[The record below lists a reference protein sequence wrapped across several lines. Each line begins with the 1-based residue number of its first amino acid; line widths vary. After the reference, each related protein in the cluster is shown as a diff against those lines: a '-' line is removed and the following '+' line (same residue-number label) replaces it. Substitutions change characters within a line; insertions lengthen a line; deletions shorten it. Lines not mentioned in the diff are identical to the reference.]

1 MSCLLHFLVSFN
13 LFRPHSGTRTRLWY
27 KQESSIIITFSFRC
41 AFKRKRRFSVR
52 ALFRYDQNFVRSFKM
67 NPNIKLSKL
76 FGNSSIKSI
85 AILILMI
92 LPAFKC
98 DTQNDY
104 HHHHQPRSQRR
115 SFLERVLP
123 GLRLP
128 RLGNTP
134 TLDPDT
140 VYNGVFDP
148 SNIAIHVS
156 QNFFNFAVST
166 LGWFLASFT
175 YSSSSKRSNR
185 RSFPQAPIPITI
197 KAPPPNGF
205 SAGSDFFN
213 GYHNN
218 HVQKRSTDEE
228 WPIFDRVARSAD
240 DKLYEPLD
248 TISTSKH
255 LANMFRSLAEA
266 ADSFDR

>member
-1 MSCLLHFLVSFN
+1 M
-13 LFRPHSGTRTRLWY
+13 G
-27 KQESSIIITFSFRC
+27 SFRC

-104 HHHHQPRSQRR
+104 QYHHQPRSQRR

-148 SNIAIHVS
+148 SKISSILRCQLWVGFWLRLRIARARNEATAEVS
-156 QNFFNFAVST
+156 
-166 LGWFLASFT
+166 
-175 YSSSSKRSNR
+175 
-185 RSFPQAPIPITI
+185 P
-197 KAPPPNGF
+197 
-205 SAGSDFFN
+205 
-213 GYHNN
+213 
-218 HVQKRSTDEE
+218 
-228 WPIFDRVARSAD
+228 
-240 DKLYEPLD
+240 
-248 TISTSKH
+248 
-255 LANMFRSLAEA
+255 
-266 ADSFDR
+266 